1 MRIDAKGRS
10 MNTRITLTRLLLAAA
25 LAAVLSG
32 CATIRNGM
40 QLEAGPG
47 LQFDA
52 KELAQY
58 RESQDKVLAELV
70 KLTVEP
76 NASAP
81 TTHWDEVI
89 AAGMDYADGK
99 CEAYMHALFRLNR
112 DRRTTTSQI
121 GLLGTASAGVMAA
134 AKSAAKD
141 VAIVAI
147 AFGLASATV
156 DNLSSNLL
164 YELEPS
170 SVRAMVQTLQA
181 TYRQQLGVGY
191 LTRPAAATAIR
202 RYAVLCLPAS
212 IEAEVNLSVKKAEPG
227 TVKSDPA
234 KGQPPSVTNGVTITS
249 DQLFRPDDSTAVL
262 EQFLSPNGTGSEA
275 NRRKLEAFMESR
287 GLPKTSVVSFINGAG
302 FAAER
307 VNAIKFL
314 GLKK

>member
-1 MRIDAKGRS
+1 MNPRIAF
-10 MNTRITLTRLLLAAA
+10 TRLVFAAIFVLLT
-25 LAAVLSG
+25 SG
-32 CATIRNGM
+32 CATFRNAQ

-52 KELAQY
+52 AELAKF
-58 RESQDKVLAELV
+58 RDSQDQVLTELV
-70 KLTVEP
+70 GLTAEP
-76 NASAP
+76 RAAAP
-81 TTHWDEVI
+81 AINWDQVI
-89 AAGMDYADGK
+89 FAGMDFADGK

-112 DRRTTTSQI
+112 DRRTTTTQI
-121 GLLGTASAGVMAA
+121 GLLGTSAAGVMAA
-134 AKSAAKD
+134 VKSAARD

-147 AFGLASATV
+147 AFGLASSTV

-170 SVRAMVQTLQA
+170 SVRAMVQTMQMK
-181 TYRQQLGVGY
+181 YRQELGTGY

-227 TVKSDPA
+227 AVKSDPP
-234 KGQPPSVTNGVTITS
+234 KGQPPSVTNGVTIAS
-249 DQLFRPDDSTAVL
+249 DQIFRPDESTAVL
-262 EQFLSPNGTGSEA
+262 EQFLSPNGTGSAA
-275 NRRKLEAFMESR
+275 NRRKLEAFMEAR
-287 GLPKTSVVSFINGAG
+287 DLPKTSVVSFINGAG